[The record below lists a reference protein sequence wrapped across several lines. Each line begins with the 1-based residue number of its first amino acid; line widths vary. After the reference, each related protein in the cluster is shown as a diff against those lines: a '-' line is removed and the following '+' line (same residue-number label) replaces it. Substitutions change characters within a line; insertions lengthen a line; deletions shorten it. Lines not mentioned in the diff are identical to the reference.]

1 LARTVGRGTMRESG
15 TSDLVLELD
24 RREDCD
30 DKG

>member
-1 LARTVGRGTMRESG
+1 LRQIRGVTGE
-15 TSDLVLELD
+15 LVLELD